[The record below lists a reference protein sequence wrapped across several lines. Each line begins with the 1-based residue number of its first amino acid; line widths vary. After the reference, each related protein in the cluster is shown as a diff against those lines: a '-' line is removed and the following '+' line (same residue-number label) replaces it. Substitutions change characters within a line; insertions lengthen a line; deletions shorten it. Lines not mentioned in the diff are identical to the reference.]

1 MLTSENGTDLDRVAT
16 FEVGS
21 QSDRHLLQ
29 DLNFH
34 PRKPSSLLFPHRRRI
49 IILIRRRRMQIFRG
63 LIAIARSSGDESERG
78 KRRQRG
84 RRGGR

>member
-16 FEVGS
+16 FKVGS

-29 DLNFH
+29 DFNFH

-49 IILIRRRRMQIFRG
+49 IILIRRRMQIFRG
-63 LIAIARSSGDESERG
+63 LIATARNSGDEGERG